1 MQKLEQEHLT
11 EAKEAKNIVVE
22 SATKVSKS
30 PSYFTHLH

>member
-1 MQKLEQEHLT
+1 MRATGLVA

-30 PSYFTHLH
+30 PSYFTHLN